1 MFVTSETMQGPECK
15 ELRLLRFNISGLKQI
30 WVRSIIIKGLGAIC
44 RYRNKVKLN
53 FNVGT

>member
-15 ELRLLRFNISGLKQI
+15 ELRLLRFNISGL
-30 WVRSIIIKGLGAIC
+30 WVRSIIIKGLGAIW